1 MPRKQ
6 KIKIINGT
14 LEFRDANNVTR
25 WRWRTI
31 ELGSAMRVRPFRSDG
46 EMNGWK
52 HERKSEQEG
61 NSRPPASAR
70 PPAPVESRSELKR
83 RRGDGVQSRGVPF
96 RYKLG
101 NREGKLAPLSRK
113 AVMPPPPG

>member
-14 LEFRDANNVTR
+14 LEFRDANNVT
-25 WRWRTI
+25 RWRTI

-61 NSRPPASAR
+61 DSRPPASAR
-70 PPAPVESRSELKR
+70 PSRSELKR